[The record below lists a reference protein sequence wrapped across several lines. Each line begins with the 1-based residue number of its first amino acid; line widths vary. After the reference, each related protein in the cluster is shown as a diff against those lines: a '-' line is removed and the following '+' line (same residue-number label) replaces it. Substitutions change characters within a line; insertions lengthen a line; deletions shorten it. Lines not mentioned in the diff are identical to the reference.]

1 MSFII
6 LRDNAPHPERI
17 KCTIIIPN
25 FPRLFVDLMRFIMY
39 QLIADIFDIITQTNG
54 KFFINFVIWQM
65 TEGLRPCRR
74 RMAMTNAKVGDV
86 PDVSCSFAK
95 QRRQRQQQQST
106 YIEGWQHPQPL
117 QHQNHS
123 GKVKS
128 IHISQLENDKLSY
141 LSCLCRRLP
150 SAHGRR
156 WASNDEADD
165 VFALSTKLY
174 IYPSCSSLVRR
185 EAA

>member
-1 MSFII
+1 
-6 LRDNAPHPERI
+6 
-17 KCTIIIPN
+17 
-25 FPRLFVDLMRFIMY
+25 
-39 QLIADIFDIITQTNG
+39 
-54 KFFINFVIWQM
+54 M

-95 QRRQRQQQQST
+95 QRRQRQQQQQST

-156 WASNDEADD
+156 
-165 VFALSTKLY
+165 
-174 IYPSCSSLVRR
+174 
-185 EAA
+185 